1 MQAVV
6 QAAHAQ
12 ARQEEEAQRKYSAR
26 PNQDARAE
34 APGFSP
40 WGGPGTAGG
49 PNPPK
54 GVPWTRLFTA
64 STGRLSDEDAEFDT
78 DPFLPRLT
86 ASGAIASSLVDETGG
101 QSNHTTPPNGTAQAG
116 PERPEP
122 ERTAPVEP
130 DQAAQPGGP
139 VAAAVRAPA
148 ARLERP
154 RPDAPKTQSRRRYRM
169 AALAI
174 GVATALAV
182 GPLALMLSRPAPAKL
197 SPAEITRGQAASWVA
212 QQVSGSAVVSCDL
225 TMCQTL
231 RTDGVPVGD
240 LLVVGPQARD
250 LLSSQ
255 VIVSTATIR
264 NLFGSRL
271 GSAYAPTVLASF
283 GSGKTRIDVRV
294 IASDGAAAYLAALR
308 ADLQERKSGGEALAA
323 NSRIKLTAA
332 ARRQMDAGQVDA
344 RLLLTITSLAI
355 IHPLDILAFG
365 DLAPGASPG
374 VPLRSV
380 TLAGSGTAAIMRS
393 MFDTLRSQRGTF
405 RAAHIETARRDGQS
419 VLVIVFA
426 APVPLGLISGSTP

>member
-1 MQAVV
+1 
-6 QAAHAQ
+6 
-12 ARQEEEAQRKYSAR
+12 
-26 PNQDARAE
+26 
-34 APGFSP
+34 
-40 WGGPGTAGG
+40 
-49 PNPPK
+49 
-54 GVPWTRLFTA
+54 
-64 STGRLSDEDAEFDT
+64 
-78 DPFLPRLT
+78 
-86 ASGAIASSLVDETGG
+86 
-101 QSNHTTPPNGTAQAG
+101 
-116 PERPEP
+116 
-122 ERTAPVEP
+122 
-130 DQAAQPGGP
+130 
-139 VAAAVRAPA
+139 
-148 ARLERP
+148 
-154 RPDAPKTQSRRRYRM
+154 
-169 AALAI
+169 
-174 GVATALAV
+174 
-182 GPLALMLSRPAPAKL
+182 
-197 SPAEITRGQAASWVA
+197 VA

-405 RAAHIETARRDGQS
+405 RAAHIETARRGGQS